1 MFYIMDEELLKKAL
15 ENDKN
20 EIILNL
26 NLNTEKVAE
35 LKNNILGQL
44 NLPKGELKTIQK
56 KLKDYRFIDELKE
69 LHFGSYIRWIT
80 IKDPENI
87 RLTNGG
93 IVCDIKELNNDIY
106 IKCKNNMG
114 RFFQLKMSENI
125 IFQKITNQENVLLH
139 VMDYLKK

>member
-1 MFYIMDEELLKKAL
+1 MDEELLKKAL
-15 ENDKN
+15 DNDKN
-20 EIILNL
+20 ELILNMD
-26 NLNTEKVAE
+26 TDKVTKT
-35 LKNNILGQL
+35 KNDIISQL

-56 KLKDYRFIDELKE
+56 KLKEYRYIDDMKE

-80 IKDPENI
+80 IKNPENI

-93 IVCDIKELNNDIY
+93 IVCDIKVIKDDIH
-106 IKCKNNMG
+106 ITCKNNMN

-125 IFQKITNQENVLLH
+125 IFQKITDQERVLLK

>member
-1 MFYIMDEELLKKAL
+1 MDEELLKKAL
-15 ENDKN
+15 DNDKN
-20 EIILNL
+20 ELILNMD
-26 NLNTEKVAE
+26 TGKVTKT
-35 LKNNILGQL
+35 KNDIISQL

-56 KLKDYRFIDELKE
+56 KLKEYRYIDDMKE

-80 IKDPENI
+80 IKNPENI

-93 IVCDIKELNNDIY
+93 IVCDIKVIKDDIH
-106 IKCKNNMG
+106 ITCKNNMN

-125 IFQKITNQENVLLH
+125 IFQKITDQERVLLK

>member
-1 MFYIMDEELLKKAL
+1 MDEELLKKAL
-15 ENDKN
+15 DNDKN
-20 EIILNL
+20 ELILNMD
-26 NLNTEKVAE
+26 TDKVTKT
-35 LKNNILGQL
+35 KNDIISQL

-56 KLKDYRFIDELKE
+56 KLKEYRYIDDMKE

-80 IKDPENI
+80 IKNPESI

-93 IVCDIKELNNDIY
+93 IVCDIKVINDDIH
-106 IKCKNNMG
+106 ITCKNNMN

-125 IFQKITNQENVLLH
+125 IFQKISDQERVLLK

>member
-1 MFYIMDEELLKKAL
+1 MDEELLKKAL
-15 ENDKN
+15 DNDKN
-20 EIILNL
+20 ELILNMD
-26 NLNTEKVAE
+26 TDKVTKT
-35 LKNNILGQL
+35 KNDILSQL

-56 KLKDYRFIDELKE
+56 KLKEYRFIDDMNE

-80 IKDPENI
+80 IKNPENI

-93 IVCDIKELNNDIY
+93 IVCDIKVINDDIH
-106 IKCKNNMG
+106 ITCKNNMN

-125 IFQKITNQENVLLH
+125 IFQKITNQERVLLK